1 MEIHTLLDAAAEVV
15 SRVPCCWLV
24 TQSGARPM
32 GRILAGEDW
41 TVHFVTDL
49 RSDKVPEIEQHPAV
63 QLIFQ
68 DAAQDA
74 FVVLGGSARLRSDAA
89 SVTRLW
95 KKSYALY
102 FPTEQDRAHAAFVE
116 VEIGL
121 MRLWIRGV
129 TPEPFGLRP
138 AVLEREGSANWR
150 STSPAT
156 STPDPPVLPGWR

>member
-1 MEIHTLLDAAAEVV
+1 
-15 SRVPCCWLV
+15 
-24 TQSGARPM
+24 M

-49 RSDKVPEIEQHPAV
+49 RSHKIVQIEQHPAV

-74 FVVLGGSARLRSDAA
+74 FVVLEGSARLRSDAA
-89 SVTRLW
+89 SITRLW

-102 FPTEQDRAHAAFVE
+102 FPTEQDRANAAFIE

-129 TPEPFGLRP
+129 TPEPFGLRTV
-138 AVLEREGSANWR
+138 VLERGGARSWR
-150 STSPAT
+150 CQ
-156 STPDPPVLPGWR
+156 TPG

>member
-1 MEIHTLLDAAAEVV
+1 MEIQALLDAAAEVV
-15 SRVPCCWLV
+15 SRAPYCWLV

-32 GRILAGEDW
+32 GRILAGQDW

-49 RSDKVPEIEQHPAV
+49 RSHKIPEIEQHSAV

-68 DAAQDA
+68 DAAKDA
-74 FVVLGGSARLRSDAA
+74 FVVLRGSARLRSDAA

-95 KKSYALY
+95 KKSYAVY
-102 FPTEQDRAHAAFVE
+102 FPTEQDRANAAFVE

-121 MRLWIRGV
+121 MRFWIRGV

-138 AVLEREGSANWR
+138 VVLDREGAGTWR
-150 STSPAT
+150 CQ
-156 STPDPPVLPGWR
+156 

>member
-1 MEIHTLLDAAAEVV
+1 VEIQTLQATAAEVV
-15 SRVPCCWLV
+15 SRVPYCWLV

-49 RSDKVPEIEQHPAV
+49 RSHKIVQIEQHPAV

-74 FVVLGGSARLRSDAA
+74 FVVLEGSARLRSDAA
-89 SVTRLW
+89 SITRLW

-102 FPTEQDRAHAAFVE
+102 FPTEQDRANAAFIE

-129 TPEPFGLRP
+129 TPEPFGLRTV
-138 AVLEREGSANWR
+138 VLERGGARSWR
-150 STSPAT
+150 CQ
-156 STPDPPVLPGWR
+156 TPG